1 MNVRASS
8 FSLAPPS
15 AGLERRPS
23 VVSRLSSAFSNAEN
37 GDFGGAAPTGAALIE
52 EEIAEIKRYEV
63 SSMRGW
69 TGDPVLTLY
78 RTLPR

>member
-8 FSLAPPS
+8 FSLAPP
-15 AGLERRPS
+15 ARLERRPS

-63 SSMRGW
+63 SSMRRGL
-69 TGDPVLTLY
+69 VTLY
-78 RTLPR
+78 